1 MIKLKSIGYQ
11 QDNVVATVEYDL
23 DGGIY
28 QLTVYAKLLLVAKM
42 TEVEVK
48 DYIRGKV
55 SVERV
60 ARVKDAA
67 TALLNAILD
76 VDIEE

>member
-1 MIKLKSIGYQ
+1 MIKLTSIGYQ

-23 DGGIY
+23 DGEIY

-48 DYIRGKV
+48 DYIRCKV

>member
-1 MIKLKSIGYQ
+1 MIKLTSIGYQ

-23 DGGIY
+23 DGEIY